1 LAFEERAVVGVQE
14 RGEQVCDHVLDAA
27 RVDLVAGDAAE
38 DGCVVELGPG
48 GRRGGLTAVG
58 VKRCAGQ
65 MKAAGRVWQHGK
77 DGRVVGEKRV
87 HEGVRHGHDQ
97 EREEAK
103 QSVVH
108 ILHSVGGG

>member
-14 RGEQVCDHVLDAA
+14 RGEQVGEHALDAA

-48 GRRGGLTAVG
+48 GRRGGLGAVG
-58 VKRCAGQ
+58 VQRCAGE
-65 MKAAGRVWQHGK
+65 MEAAGRVWQHGE

-87 HEGVRHGHDQ
+87 HEGVRHGHDE
-97 EREEAK
+97 EREETK

-108 ILHSVGGG
+108 ILHFVGGG